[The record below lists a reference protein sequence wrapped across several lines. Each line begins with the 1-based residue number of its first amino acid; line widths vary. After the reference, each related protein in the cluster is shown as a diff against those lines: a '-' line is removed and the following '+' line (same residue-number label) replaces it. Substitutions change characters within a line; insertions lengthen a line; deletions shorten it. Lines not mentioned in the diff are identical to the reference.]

1 MKKTITILLLS
12 LAWLPLSA
20 GNESCTIRN
29 SSFKDGEKIYYQIF
43 YSVIGIYVNAGY
55 ASFSTELENY
65 NGKPVYHITG
75 NGTSNTKYDWI
86 FKVRDRYESYID
98 TTTLKPYKFIRDVQE
113 GDFKM
118 YDNVTFNHQANTAV
132 NKTGVY
138 KTPSCVQ
145 DVLSMIYYTRNL
157 NFENYKPN
165 DRIPFNMFLDN
176 ETHNLYIK
184 YLGKETIKTSY
195 GKFKAIKFKPLL
207 IKGTVFEGGEGMTVW
222 VSDDDNHIP
231 LRIESPIVVG
241 SVKVDL
247 VGYVNLRNP
256 FTSAIRFK

>member
-1 MKKTITILLLS
+1 MKRVITILLVS
-12 LAWLPLSA
+12 IIALPLTA
-20 GNESCTIRN
+20 GNEFCGIRN
-29 SSFKDGEKIYYQIF
+29 SSFKSGEKIYYEIL

-86 FKVRDRYESYID
+86 FKVRDRYESFID
-98 TTTLKPYKFIRDVQE
+98 TATLKPYKFVRDVQE

-118 YDNVTFNHQANTAV
+118 YDNVTFNQQANTAV
-132 NKTGVY
+132 NKYGVY
-138 KTPSCVQ
+138 KTPNCVQ
-145 DVLSMIYYTRNL
+145 DVLSMIYYARNI
-157 NFENYKPN
+157 NFDNYKPE
-165 DRIPFNMFLDN
+165 DKIPFNMFLDN
-176 ETHNLYIK
+176 ETHSLYIK

-247 VGYVNLRNP
+247 VGHANLRNP